1 MKKACGIALTM
12 YGACVV
18 VIGAVLYRRAPE
30 AILYAFLGAIP
41 AWFFITY
48 VWEVARRLKTSAMI
62 RRAQSGDAPR
72 DGKKIA
78 AIGRISSSGETL
90 LAPFSKTPCVIYDY
104 KITTGFSSDD
114 TNLYI
119 GARQIPSTIQTR
131 QGSIRLLA
139 HPDLKLGDQT
149 IPREIALSNALEYIE
164 STQFRDTGIGNI
176 TSSLKEL
183 MDTYKDDDGSVRYDN
198 KISTVADTRNIEDAF
213 FVEKLVRP
221 GDEVC
226 VIGEYSSQRGGIVP
240 DLKSPLINQTT
251 LEPGGGDAPMR
262 RARSGT
268 IGYAIGACIFLGIV
282 AVAFFAFMAMN
293 PLEETEQQHP
303 AMNATWPEI
312 QLEWFIDRWVRPPMQ
327 RAGMLQTGSISINLS
342 EDTAH
347 GRVKGGGQDISVSR
361 AAATRSH
368 DQTTVR
374 IDDNAVVLTIDARNR
389 PVRVQLLSRDVP
401 PQSAVLEVS
410 QSEGGISGR
419 LNVRGEPAARVAFRA
434 VIQRPSSALRAP
446 SPRFAGRRVSREI
459 PRPAQRGEGG
469 AKRRVRGVE
478 F

>member
-1 MKKACGIALTM
+1 MKKACGIALGM

-18 VIGAVLYRRAPE
+18 VIGAILYRRAPE

-62 RRAQSGDAPR
+62 RRALSGDAPR

-78 AIGRISSSGETL
+78 AIGRISPNGEAL

-119 GARQIPSTIQTR
+119 GARQVPSTIQTR
-131 QGSIRLLA
+131 HGSIRLLA
-139 HPDLKLGDQT
+139 HPDLKLPDQT
-149 IPREIALSNALEYIE
+149 VPREIAVPNAEEYAQA
-164 STQFRDTGIGNI
+164 TQFRDTGIGSI

-198 KISTVADTRNIEDAF
+198 KISTVADTRNVEDAF

-240 DLKSPLINQTT
+240 DFKSPLINQTT
-251 LEPGGGDAPMR
+251 LEPGGGDAPLQ
-262 RARSGT
+262 RARKGT
-268 IGYAIGACIFLGIV
+268 IGYSIGACIFLGIV

-293 PLEETEQQHP
+293 PLEGAEYQNP
-303 AMNATWPEI
+303 KMNVTWPEI
-312 QLEWFIDRWVRPPMQ
+312 RLEWFVDRWVRPRMRQ
-327 RAGMLQTGSISINLS
+327 AGMLQSGSIAINLES
-342 EDTAH
+342 GAAH
-347 GRVKGGGQDISVSR
+347 GRVKSGGQDINVSR
-361 AAATRSH
+361 AEATRS
-368 DQTTVR
+368 DGVTTVR
-374 IDDNAVVLTIDARNR
+374 IDNNAAVLTIDANNR
-389 PVRVQLLSRDVP
+389 PVRVQLLGRDVP
-401 PQSAVLEVS
+401 PQSVDLDVS
-410 QSEGGISGR
+410 QAESGVSGR
-419 LNVRGEPAARVAFRA
+419 FNVRGEPAARVAFRA
-434 VIQRPSSALRAP
+434 N
-446 SPRFAGRRVSREI
+446 F
-459 PRPAQRGEGG
+459 
-469 AKRRVRGVE
+469 
-478 F
+478 